1 MQDSQ
6 ENTPGAALDLQPSA
20 AAEQAYE
27 QSWLV
32 WLAKVRILI
41 LTFLLGIELAVT
53 NLTASPIN
61 RRQFVVVIGFC
72 YAVSALLAYVASQ
85 WRNSLTHTWLQ
96 ILTDLGMAT
105 MLVYA
110 TGAFDSPF
118 LLSVSIDHHQ
128 RQYSS
133 EPPLVD
139 DDCCTGLHPA
149 CGNA

>member
-1 MQDSQ
+1 MQYPR
-6 ENTPGAALDLQPSA
+6 ENTPGEALDLQPGA

-72 YAVSALLAYVASQ
+72 YAVSALLAYVASHE
-85 WRNSLTHTWLQ
+85 RLAITSLPSRMSTSKMKKCSGAPAESKFWSVLKDGLPSQ
-96 ILTDLGMAT
+96 SSAT
-105 MLVYA
+105 TSPSMTVSSGI
-110 TGAFDSPF
+110 GASALKMP
-118 LLSVSIDHHQ
+118 
-128 RQYSS
+128 
-133 EPPLVD
+133 
-139 DDCCTGLHPA
+139 G
-149 CGNA
+149 